1 METIAQNQVI
11 KKLKEIIAYDL
22 DANISIEDI
31 HEDISLYEDG
41 IGLDSIAIVNFIV
54 LIENRFN
61 LEFEENEINGQLFSS
76 LNNLAVFINAK
87 IN

>member
-11 KKLKEIIAYDL
+11 SKLKEIIAYDL

-41 IGLDSIAIVNFIV
+41 VGLDSIAIVNFIV

-61 LEFEENEINGQLFSS
+61 ISFEENEINGELFSS
-76 LNNLAVFINAK
+76 LNNLAIFINSK

>member
-61 LEFEENEINGQLFSS
+61 ISFEENEINGQLFSS
-76 LNNLAVFINAK
+76 LNNLAVFINTK